1 MFCPMMGSFFAA
13 FTTAFLK
20 SAKPSFQ
27 SMRGFLAGMV
37 DRVTYTCYLVHNF
50 IKTSMSGDTRHP
62 RSYPGCIGR
71 DVNRGTWVDPLSS
84 NRGSNVRNV
93 IWNQGVGSNSH
104 GDLLL
109 LAGTVGEALIGCIA
123 LQHSRAS
130 LGLARN
136 LRLLAHQN
144 HAPKRSGSQSSARY
158 QTDTTHPPASFP
170 RVAIQVEY
178 NHTTKRITTA
188 LRNSKKSENV

>member
-1 MFCPMMGSFFAA
+1 
-13 FTTAFLK
+13 
-20 SAKPSFQ
+20 
-27 SMRGFLAGMV
+27 
-37 DRVTYTCYLVHNF
+37 
-50 IKTSMSGDTRHP
+50 MSGDTRHP

-136 LRLLAHQN
+136 LRLLALKTMLQKAAGPKVPPDTKLIPPPSLPPLCGNTSCIQPTPHLTLKTTQPN
-144 HAPKRSGSQSSARY
+144 HPQMCMYREKIYRGMGSGGLGIAL
-158 QTDTTHPPASFP
+158 
-170 RVAIQVEY
+170 VEKT
-178 NHTTKRITTA
+178 NQPI
-188 LRNSKKSENV
+188 S